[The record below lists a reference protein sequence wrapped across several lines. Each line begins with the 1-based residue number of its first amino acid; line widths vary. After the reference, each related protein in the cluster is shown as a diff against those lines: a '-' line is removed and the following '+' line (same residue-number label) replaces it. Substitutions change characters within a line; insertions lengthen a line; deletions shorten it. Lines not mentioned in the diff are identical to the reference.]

1 MTHYGFDPER
11 RVVVATWPAGV
22 GHAAATVADVPA
34 PVDDETASHL
44 AATLERFSG
53 ALWHTYTHPWVEDLA
68 WAVGEGGT
76 EAGDDVPEEPE
87 QEPFAEVLPALRT
100 PNLPDGSGLVLVSH
114 DAVVE
119 YAHQIG
125 RLLAGAD
132 PGLLGQ
138 VEVEVAAELS
148 AVQRAELGDLGG
160 RARQAVALSRAD
172 ASPLQV
178 RAAHAAL
185 LREPLGPDGLFVDID
200 PTAASV
206 AAAHWLAEA
215 ATLAAE
221 VSGGDPVGVVEEADD
236 IEALPVLTPTVVL
249 VRMLGAGETPRSVVL
264 DLVRGALDAAE
275 GRIPDLNALVLQIAE
290 AETRADEVPE
300 ARRDEMREALLPD
313 RVTPLDPTR
322 PSLDLLEDLLA
333 GIRGCWLIFSEY
345 SEPDVDGTDDEAFEA
360 ARRALRAEFDALLR
374 SRADVDTDR
383 LL

>member
-1 MTHYGFDPER
+1 VTHYGFDPDR
-11 RVVVATWPAGV
+11 RVVVATWPAGI
-22 GHAAATVADVPA
+22 GHAAATVADLPADVP
-34 PVDDETASHL
+34 DQTASHL
-44 AATLERFSG
+44 AAALERFSG
-53 ALWHTYTHPWVEDLA
+53 ALWHSYTHPWLEDLV
-68 WAVGEGGT
+68 WAVAESG
-76 EAGDDVPEEPE
+76 AAVGDVEPE
-87 QEPFAEVLPALRT
+87 GEPFAEVLPAVRT
-100 PNLPDGSGLVLVSH
+100 PNLPDDGGLVLVSD

-125 RLLAGAD
+125 RLLGGAG
-132 PGLLGQ
+132 PGLLDQ
-138 VEVEVAAELS
+138 VEAELAAELS
-148 AVQRAELGDLGG
+148 AVRHAELGDLGG
-160 RARQAVALSRAD
+160 RARQAVALSRAE

-185 LREPLGPDGLFVDID
+185 LHEPLGPEGLFVEID

-206 AAAHWLAEA
+206 AAAHWLAQA

-221 VSGGDPVGVVEEADD
+221 VSGGDPLGVIEEADD

-249 VRMLGAGETPRSVVL
+249 VRMLGGGETPRAVVL
-264 DLVRGALDAAE
+264 DLVRGALDAAA

-322 PSLDLLEDLLA
+322 ASLDLLEDLLS
-333 GIRGCWLIFSEY
+333 GIRGCWLVFSEY
-345 SEPDVDGTDDEAFEA
+345 REPEVEGAGDAAFDA
-360 ARRALRAEFDALLR
+360 ARRALRSEFDTLLR
-374 SRADVDTDR
+374 ARADVDTDR

>member
-1 MTHYGFDPER
+1 VTHYGFDPDR
-11 RVVVATWPAGV
+11 RVVVATWPAGI

-34 PVDDETASHL
+34 DVPDQTASHL
-44 AATLERFSG
+44 AAALERFSG
-53 ALWHTYTHPWVEDLA
+53 ALWHSYTHPWLDDLV
-68 WAVGEGGT
+68 WAVAASELVTEGL
-76 EAGDDVPEEPE
+76 AE
-87 QEPFAEVLPALRT
+87 QDPEPFADVLPAVRT
-100 PNLPDGSGLVLVSH
+100 PNQPDDAGLVLVSD

-125 RLLAGAD
+125 RLLGGGG
-132 PGLLGQ
+132 PGLLAQ
-138 VEVEVAAELS
+138 VEAELAAELA
-148 AVQRAELGDLGG
+148 AVQHAELGDLGG
-160 RARQAVALSRAD
+160 RARQAVALSRAE

-185 LREPLGPDGLFVDID
+185 LREPLGPEGLFVDID

-221 VSGGDPVGVVEEADD
+221 VSGGDPLGVIEEADD

-249 VRMLGAGETPRSVVL
+249 VRMLGGGETPRAVVL
-264 DLVRGALDAAE
+264 DLVRGALDAAA

-300 ARRDEMREALLPD
+300 ARRDEMREARLPD

-333 GIRGCWLIFSEY
+333 GIRGCWLVFSEY
-345 SEPDVDGTDDEAFEA
+345 REPEVEGTGDAAFEA
-360 ARRALRAEFDALLR
+360 ARRTLRTEFDALLR
-374 SRADVDTDR
+374 ARADVDTDR